1 MNTKT
6 LLIAMLA
13 VALALCPVAAARA
26 AAPVVAETLLADGTT
41 NTWTQSDLVYALGI
55 LNRRYRRDIETE
67 AGRRE
72 WHGRETAQTLVTNAA
87 GRLAMRRTYADGFT
101 FYDEARRPT
110 ARRAASN
117 IAARVRASL
126 PASGVPPRLAALRK
140 RAASAAVDAETNVTV
155 TAGGPDGASP
165 RWTLHHDLYGNVTN
179 RTLAG
184 WTRACWQDAPDGTR
198 FLRMEF
204 YDATGGLVRATC
216 RAVRGP
222 SAAAAKKEED

>member
-13 VALALCPVAAARA
+13 GALALCPVAAAQA

-41 NTWTQSDLVYALGI
+41 NTWTQADLVDALGL

-67 AGRRE
+67 AGRRA
-72 WHGRETAQTLVTNAA
+72 WHGRETAQALVTNAA

-101 FYDEARRPT
+101 FDDEARRPT

-126 PASGVPPRLAALRK
+126 PAAGVPPRLAALRT
-140 RAASAAVDAETNVTV
+140 RAAAAAVAAETNVTV
-155 TAGGPDGASP
+155 TAGGPDGATP

-198 FLRMEF
+198 FLRQEV

-216 RAVRGP
+216 RAVWGP
-222 SAAAAKKEED
+222 SADTAKKKED

>member
-13 VALALCPVAAARA
+13 GALALCPVAAARA

-41 NTWTQSDLVYALGI
+41 NTWTQADLVDALGI

-72 WHGRETAQTLVTNAA
+72 WHGRETAQTLVTNAS
-87 GRLAMRRTYADGFT
+87 GRLVMRRTYADGFT
-101 FYDEARRPT
+101 FDDEARRPT

-126 PASGVPPRLAALRK
+126 PASGVPPRLAALRT
-140 RAASAAVDAETNVTV
+140 RAAAAAVAAETNVTV

-198 FLRMEF
+198 SLRMEF

-222 SAAAAKKEED
+222 SAAAAKKED